1 MCAHG
6 AHGPKEEPAEPVS
19 AKPKNAGVLSR
30 PTSAVQERSRGNGR
44 NLMHS
49 VENAAHRI
57 NGNIES

>member
-19 AKPKNAGVLSR
+19 AKPKNTGV
-30 PTSAVQERSRGNGR
+30 PMSAVQEISRGMGR

-49 VENAAHRI
+49 VNNAAHRM
-57 NGNIES
+57 N